1 MESDDRYYFRR
12 ACEEFAASIRAVT
25 PASERRH
32 RELAET
38 FLGRVK
44 TLDATRVKIMF
55 DVWSRRSAAPPNRP
69 DNDVA
74 AEPAKPAGGK
84 PPPRLDEGS

>member
-12 ACEEFAASIRAVT
+12 ACEEFAASIRAIT

-44 TLDATRVKIMF
+44 TLDATKVKIMF
-55 DVWSRRSAAPPNRP
+55 DLWSRRNAPLPNSP
-69 DNDVA
+69 GSDVA
-74 AEPAKPAGGK
+74 PASDMKDGRK
-84 PPPRLDEGS
+84 LPR